1 MPPTMQEPERA
12 LVYRNDSR
20 FGRAEYKLEIK
31 RGGVHSA
38 KTCGLSTLTLLVAG
52 FARIQPALSNI

>member
-1 MPPTMQEPERA
+1 MQEPKGA

-20 FGRAEYKLEIK
+20 FGGMEYKLEIK

-38 KTCGLSTLTLLVAG
+38 KTCGLSTLTLLVAV
-52 FARIQPALSNI
+52 FARIQPALTNI